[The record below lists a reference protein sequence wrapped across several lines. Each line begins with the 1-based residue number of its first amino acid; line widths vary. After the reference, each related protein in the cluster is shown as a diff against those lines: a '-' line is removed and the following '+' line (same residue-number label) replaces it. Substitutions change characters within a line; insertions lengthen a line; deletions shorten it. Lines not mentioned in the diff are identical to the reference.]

1 MQRFVIFYLITEG
14 VENEESLKS
23 SAIVGQLANTVK
35 YKVDNFL
42 SNGVV
47 TMGVVIGGIF
57 LSSNKLFW
65 VEEGSVCSSSYFI
78 NDGWFQINED
88 GTWDVFASS
97 SFREESVERVVT
109 SSKGFITWHLTIRL
123 DSMFQTVKLPASI
136 AHLATGLANVDGDAF
151 PL

>member
-1 MQRFVIFYLITEG
+1 MQFFLITEG
-14 VENEESLKS
+14 VENKESLKS
-23 SAIVGQLANTVK
+23 SAVVGQLANTVK
-35 YKVDNFL
+35 HKVDNFL

-47 TMGVVIGGIF
+47 TTGVIIGGIF
-57 LSSNKLFW
+57 LSSYKLFW

-78 NDGWFQINED
+78 NDSWFQINED

-97 SFREESVERVVT
+97 SFREEGVERVVA
-109 SSKGFITWHLTIRL
+109 SSKGFVTRHLTIRL
-123 DSMFQTVKLPASI
+123 DSMFQAVKLPAGI

>member
-1 MQRFVIFYLITEG
+1 MQFLLITEG

-23 SAIVGQLANTVK
+23 SAVVGQLANTVK

-47 TMGVVIGGIF
+47 TTGVIIGGIF
-57 LSSNKLFW
+57 LSSYKLFW

-78 NDGWFQINED
+78 NDGWLQIDED

-97 SFREESVERVVT
+97 SFWEEGVERVVA
-109 SSKGFITWHLTIRL
+109 SSKGFVTRHLTIRL
-123 DSMFQTVKLPASI
+123 DSMFQAVKLPASI